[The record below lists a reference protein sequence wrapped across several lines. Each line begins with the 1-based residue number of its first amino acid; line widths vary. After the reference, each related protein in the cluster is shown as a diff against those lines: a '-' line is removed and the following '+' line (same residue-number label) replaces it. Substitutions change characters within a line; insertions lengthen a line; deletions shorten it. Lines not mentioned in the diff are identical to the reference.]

1 MATITLNDFTKISA
15 KNFIN
20 ESLLNRNCTDF
31 KKIDL
36 RRSRQINAEILKL
49 FDEFINSQNGIQKS
63 LLWYKSQGWLLYLYK
78 NEMNLL
84 KFYGCNKHID
94 HHNSNIEWVI
104 KPLLQR
110 MLQDNGSRKILFDR
124 SGLSLVGFGFIP
136 LFKTEVNGNIYQGFD
151 GKPRLNID
159 AFQVNLNV
167 DQTTLARNI
176 LRLIK

>member
-1 MATITLNDFTKISA
+1 MATLTLNDFTKISA
-15 KNFIN
+15 KNFVI
-20 ESLLNRNCTDF
+20 ESLLNRYCTDF
-31 KKIDL
+31 AKIDL
-36 RRSRQINAEILKL
+36 RRPRQTNAEILKL

-124 SGLSLVGFGFIP
+124 SGIALVGFGFIP

-159 AFQVNLNV
+159 AFQINLSNE
-167 DQTTLARNI
+167 QITLARKI